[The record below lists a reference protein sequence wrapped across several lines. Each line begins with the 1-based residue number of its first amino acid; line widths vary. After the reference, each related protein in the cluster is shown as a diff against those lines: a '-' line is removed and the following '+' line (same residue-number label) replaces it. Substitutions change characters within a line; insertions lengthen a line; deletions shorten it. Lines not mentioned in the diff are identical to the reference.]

1 MKIMQRA
8 YKKIVEKAEGL
19 ERQFGSLEN
28 FAISTNFD
36 NLHRMKMKAQ
46 YGKITSH
53 PFFDNKILKVELEEL
68 ELADLCDL
76 QNLDGEFDGKF
87 V

>member
-1 MKIMQRA
+1 MQTA
-8 YKKIVEKAEGL
+8 YKKIVEKAKSL

-28 FAISTNFD
+28 FAISTNFED
-36 NLHRMKMKAQ
+36 LHRMEMRGNLFTQ
-46 YGKITSH
+46 YGNALH
-53 PFFDNKILKVELEEL
+53 PAFDEGLKKELEEI